1 MMMMKIII
9 IIMIVIIIIVIII
22 IIIIMMIII
31 TNITNTNNNKWILN
45 NDNDNNNE
53 QCIHFKS
60 ADISYGLPES
70 THISRRRLIS
80 RYKLL
85 EIRIFLYYK
94 NKAREDIF
102 EEKGIREQFC

>member
-9 IIMIVIIIIVIII
+9 IIMIVIIIIVI

-70 THISRRRLIS
+70 THISRRRLIF

-102 EEKGIREQFC
+102 EEKGISEQFC

>member
-22 IIIIMMIII
+22 IIMTIII
-31 TNITNTNNNKWILN
+31 TNITNTNNDKWILN

-102 EEKGIREQFC
+102 EEKGISEQFY

>member
-1 MMMMKIII
+1 MMMMKIIII
-9 IIMIVIIIIVIII
+9 IIMIVIIIIVI

-70 THISRRRLIS
+70 THISRRRSIS

-94 NKAREDIF
+94 NKARDDIF
-102 EEKGIREQFC
+102 EEKGISEQFC

>member
-22 IIIIMMIII
+22 IIMMMIII